1 MSVEV
6 ERVDAD
12 ATAATGELLSE
23 GDRPFLVGGSV
34 DAAARARH
42 WSPTAL
48 RSLVGAREV
57 PVVGADGGR
66 FDYTLEGAPL
76 HTEFRLPFD
85 EALGLIA
92 SARAPGPCYYLR
104 RPELSDLGL
113 DTEAG
118 LPHVFAHTR
127 GPQRTLRLWV
137 SSEGSI
143 TPLHYDT
150 RNNFLTQM
158 HGRKA
163 VTLFPSSEHARLYP
177 LPFSGTHLLS
187 PVDPEAVDAA
197 RFPDFPSELAT
208 RVELIPGDTLFI
220 PPFWWHHVRSLDFS
234 ISVNVF
240 WHTRPRQLLAPNS
253 TEYLRVMYARDAL
266 PSLFAD
272 EGERP
277 APPRLLALAA
287 QARERGLACAATLL
301 CATAARLALDAL
313 TPEERDALTTE
324 ERRRVEHC
332 LFLGDFAAATGK
344 APKSSELEA
353 ILAGVADFVAALHSR
368 WTNARGSASIHE

>member
-6 ERVDAD
+6 ERVDAE
-12 ATAATGELLSE
+12 AAAATGELLSE
-23 GDRPFLVGGSV
+23 GDRPFLLSGSV
-34 DAAARARH
+34 DDATRARH
-42 WSPTAL
+42 WSPAAL

-104 RPELSDLGL
+104 RPELADLGL
-113 DTEAG
+113 EAEAG
-118 LPHVFAHTR
+118 LPRVFAHTR

-137 SSEGSI
+137 SSEGSV

-163 VTLFPSSEHARLYP
+163 VTLFPSSEHARMYP

-197 RFPDFPSELAT
+197 RFPRFPSELAL
-208 RVELIPGDTLFI
+208 RVELLPGQTLFI

-240 WHTRPRQLLAPNS
+240 WRTQPRQLLVPNS
-253 TEYLRVMYARDAL
+253 TEYLRVMYARDRL
-266 PSLFAD
+266 RSLFAG

-277 APPRLLALAA
+277 APTLLLALAA
-287 QARERGLACAATLL
+287 QARERGLTCAATLL
-301 CATAARLALDAL
+301 CAAAVSLALDSL
-313 TPEERDALTTE
+313 TTDERDALTTE
-324 ERRRVEHC
+324 EHRRVEHC
-332 LFLGDFAAATGK
+332 LFLGDFAAAHGK

-353 ILAGVADFVAALHSR
+353 VLAGVADFAAARHSR
-368 WTNARGSASIHE
+368 RTNARGSISIQE